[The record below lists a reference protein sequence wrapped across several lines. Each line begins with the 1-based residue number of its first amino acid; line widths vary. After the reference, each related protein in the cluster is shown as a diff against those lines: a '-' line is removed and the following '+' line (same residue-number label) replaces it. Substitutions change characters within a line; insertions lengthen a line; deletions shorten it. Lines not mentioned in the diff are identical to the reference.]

1 MNAVLPKCSPI
12 TFMKQLKMKHI
23 SKATIL
29 IAGCSMILGFISCSN
44 PQGDTSQQTS
54 QTPIIEDSLQ
64 RYVADR
70 IDIYEK
76 VKLTSNINDLS
87 PNERKILP
95 LLIQAAQ
102 IMDQLFWNQA
112 YPQRDSLLSTIKD
125 EKTKAFVMINYGPWD
140 RLNGDKPF
148 VTGIGPK
155 PAGAFFY
162 PPGMTKETLEKTDLK
177 DKYGAYSVIKKD
189 STGKMT
195 TVPYHV
201 LYAVE
206 LQKAS
211 SLLKQ
216 AALLAEEPGFKKYL
230 NLRAD
235 ALVTDKYTASDY
247 AWLDMKDNR
256 LDIIIGPIENYEDK
270 LLNARA
276 SYEAYVLIKD
286 KKWSKKL
293 VKYVSMLPGLQQG
306 LPVDAKYKKEKPG
319 TDSELNAYDVVYYAG
334 DCNAGSKTIA
344 VNLPNDELIQQK
356 KGTRRSQLKNAMKAK
371 FDKIL
376 LPIANELI
384 DKDQIQYINF
394 DAFFANVMF
403 HEVAHGLGIKNTIT
417 GKGFVKEALQEQYS
431 WLEEGKA
438 DVLGLYM
445 VTDLVKKE
453 ALEGDL
459 KQFYTTYMAGILR
472 SVRFGAASAHGKANM
487 QCFNFFKENGAF
499 IRNENG
505 TYQVDFAKFGDAMN
519 KLSRLIIT
527 LQGNGDK
534 AAVEKIQ
541 REKAIIGSELQADLD
556 RLTQKKIPVD
566 IVFDQGVDVLG
577 VK

>member
-1 MNAVLPKCSPI
+1 
-12 TFMKQLKMKHI
+12 MKQI
-23 SKATIL
+23 SKATL
-29 IAGCSMILGFISCSN
+29 FIAGCSIVAGIASCTN
-44 PQGDTSQQTS
+44 PQGNTNTGTKKTSS
-54 QTPIIEDSLQ
+54 AEDSLQ
-64 RYVADR
+64 RYVDERLA
-70 IDIYEK
+70 IYET
-76 VKLTSNINDLS
+76 VKLTTNINDLTV
-87 PNERKILP
+87 NERKILP
-95 LLIQAAQ
+95 LLIQAAK
-102 IMDQLFWNQA
+102 IMDELFWQQA
-112 YPQRDSLLSTIKD
+112 YPKRDSLISTLKD
-125 EKTKAFVMINYGPWD
+125 EKTKAFLLINYGPWD

-148 VTGIGPK
+148 VAGIGPK
-155 PAGAFFY
+155 PDAATFY
-162 PPGMTKETLEKTDLK
+162 PAGITKEELKNSDVK
-177 DKYGAYSVIKKD
+177 DKYGLYSVIRKD
-189 STGKMT
+189 STGKLSS
-195 TVPYHV
+195 VPYHV
-201 LYAVE
+201 LYATE

-216 AALLAEEPGFKKYL
+216 AALLAEDAGLKKYL

-235 ALVTDKYTASDY
+235 ALVTDNYTASDY
-247 AWLDMKDNR
+247 AWLDMKTNN

-270 LLNARA
+270 LFNARA
-276 SYEAYVLIKD
+276 SYEAYVLVKD
-286 KKWSKKL
+286 KVWSKRL
-293 VKYVSMLPGLQQG
+293 AKYVSMLPELQQG

-344 VNLPNDELIQQK
+344 VNLPNDEVIQQK

-376 LPIANELI
+376 VPISKELI
-384 DKDQIQYINF
+384 DKEQQQYINF

-403 HEVAHGLGIKNTIT
+403 HEVAHGLGIKNTVT

-445 VTDLVKKE
+445 VTGLLKKHE
-453 ALEGDL
+453 LEGDI

-487 QCFNFFKENGAF
+487 QCFNFFKEHGAF
-499 IRNENG
+499 IRNEDG
-505 TYQVDFAKFGDAMN
+505 TYKVDFAKFEVAMN
-519 KLSRLIIT
+519 KLSNLIIT

-534 AAVEKIQ
+534 AAVEKTQ
-541 REKAIIGSELQADLD
+541 KEKAVISAELQADLD
-556 RLTQKKIPVD
+556 KLTKKGIPVD
-566 IVFDQGVDVLG
+566 IIFEQGVDVLG